1 MDAGLGEGGVEVG
14 AGGGVLRQPDVA
26 DAGEIGGGEAG
37 PAGEG
42 VVGAD
47 REHPG
52 QFHDGALLDAPHGG
66 ADGDPGEVE
75 VAGGEGVEAAAAG
88 VLGLELQTHR
98 GMAAAEGDDGVG
110 HEVPHGRGTGG
121 DAHGA
126 APAPYEV
133 LHAAQGAVEAGDA
146 VGGRRQDD
154 AAGLGGHDAAGV
166 ALQEAGAG
174 LLLQA
179 ADVLADGG
187 LGAAEVARDGAEAAG
202 AADGHEHAEVVEG
215 HETQAI
221 PWVWGVNRR
230 IDLGVGVDHDR
241 CRARAATRPRLR
253 HGIRTRGGRQG
264 RVPTHPGRA
273 RRRVGI
279 SGRERRTSVP
289 RPPGR

>member
-1 MDAGLGEGGVEVG
+1 MDAVLGEGGVEVG

-26 DAGEIGGGEAG
+26 DAGEVGGGEVG

-52 QFHDGALLDAPHGG
+52 QFHDGALLDAPDGG
-66 ADGDPGEVE
+66 SDGDPGEVE
-75 VAGGEGVEAAAAG
+75 VTGGQGVEAAAAG
-88 VLGLELQTHR
+88 VLGLELQAHP
-98 GMAAAEGDDGVG
+98 GVAAAEGDDGLG
-110 HEVPHGRGTGG
+110 HEVPHGRRAGG

-133 LHAAQGAVEAGDA
+133 LHAAQGAVEAGEA
-146 VGGRRQDD
+146 VGGGRLDD
-154 AAGLGGHDAAGV
+154 PAGLGGHDAACV

-179 ADVLADGG
+179 TDVLADGG
-187 LGAAEVARDGAEAAG
+187 LGAAEVACDGAEAAG

-215 HETQAI
+215 HETQDI
-221 PWVWGVNRR
+221 PWMWGVNRR
-230 IDLGVGVDHDR
+230 IDLGFGVDQDR

-253 HGIRTRGGRQG
+253 HGVRTPGERHG
-264 RVPTHPGRA
+264 RVPTHH
-273 RRRVGI
+273 
-279 SGRERRTSVP
+279 P
-289 RPPGR
+289 RQPDP

>member
-26 DAGEIGGGEAG
+26 DAGEVGGGEAG

-88 VLGLELQTHR
+88 VLGLELQAHR
-98 GMAAAEGDDGVG
+98 GVAAAEGDDGLG

-154 AAGLGGHDAAGV
+154 AAGLGGYDAAGV

-187 LGAAEVARDGAEAAG
+187 LGAAEVACDGAEAAG

-221 PWVWGVNRR
+221 PWMWGVNRR

-241 CRARAATRPRLR
+241 YRARAATRPRLR

-264 RVPTHPGRA
+264 RVPTQPGRA

-279 SGRERRTSVP
+279 SGRERRTPVP